1 MSALLGRGGG
11 GENTGSDGGMTDT
24 FYFMAASRSSLT
36 RSLRLAVKS
45 QSDSGDYGEI
55 SSSSAVRLD
64 VQKSSANTS
73 QDGKRTDT
81 RDSPLPHT
89 HTHTPRLANPSLRR
103 RSAGLALICQI

>member
-1 MSALLGRGGG
+1 MSALLGGVGGG
-11 GENTGSDGGMTDT
+11 HTGSDGGMTDT

-89 HTHTPRLANPSLRR
+89 LSGSITPASDADLPDWH
-103 RSAGLALICQI
+103 

>member
-1 MSALLGRGGG
+1 
-11 GENTGSDGGMTDT
+11 MTDT
-24 FYFMAASRSSLT
+24 FYFVAASRSSLT

-45 QSDSGDYGEI
+45 QSDYGDYGEI

-73 QDGKRTDT
+73 QDGK
-81 RDSPLPHT
+81 T
-89 HTHTPRLANPSLRR
+89 HRYKGLATPTHSLRLANPSLRR